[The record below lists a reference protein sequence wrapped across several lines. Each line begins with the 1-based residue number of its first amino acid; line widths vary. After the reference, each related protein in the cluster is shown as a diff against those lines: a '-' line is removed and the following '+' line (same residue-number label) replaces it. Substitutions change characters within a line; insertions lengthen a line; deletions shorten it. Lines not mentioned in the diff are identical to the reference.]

1 MLMLLNPPR
10 LKTFSSQGIA
20 ITTLAIV
27 FLLHLLIFFSSAQL
41 CLLYVCVGGEGSDDL
56 NNLSAYLL
64 GWQKI
69 SFQMRKN
76 STAYVG
82 KTVTPFAVPQA
93 LVPSQVFSSLPQ
105 NSFLL

>member
-41 CLLYVCVGGEGSDDL
+41 CLLYVCVWGGRGVM
-56 NNLSAYLL
+56 
-64 GWQKI
+64 I
-69 SFQMRKN
+69 
-76 STAYVG
+76 
-82 KTVTPFAVPQA
+82 
-93 LVPSQVFSSLPQ
+93 
-105 NSFLL
+105 